1 MISSLFRQIF
11 FNPLYN
17 LLITLSVFLPGHSFG
32 GAIIVLTLLVKII
45 LLPLQHKTL
54 KIQKKLKILEPQLT
68 AVKKLHQHDRNE
80 QARKIMELY
89 RTHGVNPLTTFWTIL
104 VQIPIVL
111 ALFMAFRSGATLHS
125 EFLYSFTPSPESIS
139 LIWFGLI
146 DLTKSFF
153 PLSLLV
159 GISQFIQ
166 LQLSMPAKNQSI
178 TPNKTNSPQDFARN
192 LQSQMRY
199 TLPVFVVFAASTLPA
214 AISLYW
220 LTSNLFTIGHELVVR
235 RETKELIHQSN
246 KDDSSIGQ

>member
-1 MISSLFRQIF
+1 
-11 FNPLYN
+11 
-17 LLITLSVFLPGHSFG
+17 
-32 GAIIVLTLLVKII
+32 
-45 LLPLQHKTL
+45 
-54 KIQKKLKILEPQLT
+54 
-68 AVKKLHQHDRNE
+68 
-80 QARKIMELY
+80 MELY

>member
-17 LLITLSVFLPGHSFG
+17 LLIALSVFLPGHSFG
-32 GAIIVLTLLVKII
+32 GAIIVLTLLVKLI
-45 LLPLQHKTL
+45 LLPLQHKAL

-68 AVKKLHQHDRNE
+68 AVKKLHQNDRAE
-80 QARKIMELY
+80 QAKKIMELY
-89 RTHGVNPLTTFWTIL
+89 RAHGVNPLTTFWTIL

-139 LIWFGLI
+139 LIWLGLV

-159 GISQFIQ
+159 GVSQFIQ
-166 LQLSMPAKNQSI
+166 LHLSLPAKTPAVNSNQ
-178 TPNKTNSPQDFARN
+178 TKSPQDFARN

-220 LTSNLFTIGHELVVR
+220 LTSNLFAIGHEIIIR
-235 RETKELIHQSN
+235 RETKELIPQPH
-246 KDDSSIGQ
+246 